1 MKITKTPKRQPE
13 VPPEV
18 AALCAAL
25 TDAPE
30 AELPRVITQSPSWP
44 WPRGDLYT
52 WVPVLNRF
60 DDILE
65 RVIAEHDMAPYQQ
78 KSFAPETRELLLCVL
93 AFSRL
98 LLENCMNRKLY
109 ASVDRLDTLLA
120 TDDIEVLEAVLYLLL
135 RPAQQISGSSNS
147 RHDLGISRARL
158 ASLAIAWPPRE
169 AGMELAEAAGPA
181 PRALE
186 AVHYSYYARRP
197 PATPGQAEG
206 PTEGAVSVAI
216 RDLRGTVQEKLAEVD
231 RSYMSPEELFE
242 LFHRVRI
249 GLAFGSTDARR
260 RCVTCRLLAVACY
273 AHTVPEATASTQL
286 FLYEPALVQHIAS
299 LISSSDPWVTATAL
313 YALEA
318 LAHYR
323 THLQEVLTA
332 VSASVSHGI
341 LLQTLQDMVEQLK
354 SGFPCSEDDASA
366 FVDAVISLVAYITTT
381 VSGGNMV
388 IGAGLVPQLVT
399 LGTLR
404 SRDSFLVQRTAT
416 RAIGL
421 LDSIMYGYGNAFDVF
436 CAAHGV
442 DAMVMR
448 VSDEVSGAI
457 EEASADPAP
466 YRLAY
471 GRVALLRII
480 LKFFSHLMTTP
491 GTGEGLRNLVDT
503 PLTPSLRAIM
513 EHSKLFGSHA
523 LAHAINITAIFVH
536 NEPMLLPVIQ
546 EKGLSDAFLGVMRSP
561 LDASFEVLSA
571 ATTAIGALSLNE
583 AGIKVFSDDSVV
595 HSLIACLGRPEY
607 TRVLLERD
615 NACLFGTAV
624 DELVRHHPTFKTKVS
639 DALIAV
645 INTIIGDGRNFQP
658 TGNDEVLSHFYLLPA
673 DAPPPTNETIREQ
686 DTALDATDN
695 VGQSMRDPPQPV
707 LAMDVLCRFLE
718 GLFRNPAHAHAFMQA
733 NGLALLMPFYSLEC
747 LPYNFAVSASADSYV
762 SVMRHLVEAD
772 AVNVAKALFHELAAA
787 REQVLP
793 HLGADQMG
801 SSNFASLL
809 APSDLN
815 TANRR
820 FREFVT
826 LCSRAHLLSD
836 LYHTFSNGD
845 PRISV
850 PFLEVAVQNADLS
863 LDDIGTLLRSYTWES
878 MLFKAATANIG
889 DDDSALSR
897 NARGLRYVVTQTPV
911 ALRTFFG
918 ELVSLTMLRHVLKPA
933 HFHLSCAASNAC
945 GRVLCAF
952 LEPRAK
958 AIRENVYAELSHNL
972 AYVASMIFEY
982 HLDVVMQ
989 INASVF
995 MAFERNGGVRSLV
1008 RIVDT
1013 CRAELPESQGVLRN
1027 HIIDTL
1033 RATVAI
1039 FRALVNAKMLAGSL
1053 KDAPVPE
1060 GHKEESCHP
1069 SPAYSTAV
1077 RVRAAAYEAFSS
1089 LIGDPFINT
1098 LPTDVV
1104 RKLVETLTL
1113 LVRSEEDTD
1122 PYRVPP
1128 PPLDSIDDAFA
1139 KMVME
1144 PIFRAII
1151 NDEPLPEVDEG
1162 LLEQM
1167 LSMGFSRLGSRCAL
1181 MRARTLQS
1189 ATDFL
1194 LTHHELAEVP
1204 DVTDFKPSEDLLF
1217 KKQFDQTRAKYCPEL
1232 LERTIQVS
1240 EKFEEVSFEVCNL
1253 CAYLSK
1259 DSERAGECFRHV
1271 AGNLNLAPEA
1281 LASHLHIA
1289 VLLLNDHNMQKKL
1302 PWDVIKPFG
1311 HDLVQ
1316 LVLTQGR
1323 SGGPWVSAALLA
1335 VCNVLGFA
1343 DLPIQ
1348 TYAGAKEPK
1357 PLLPPEGEELRNSY
1371 GHLMEYVFWALG
1383 QEHSHMERL
1392 ALFRLIAV
1400 LTRHSDCAT
1409 TFAEKG
1415 GVQTLVRALNTRDL
1429 ASVSGCHQLIAIAL
1443 RHVAEAGAHENVMT
1457 TELYTWLQLHW
1468 RPRHSDSLG
1477 FSHDTAFAA
1486 LRDPVTYFDSVQKVA
1501 SVKEAHV
1508 PYHHV
1513 YLTYTSEPPA
1523 QQPSASNDAAVRVL
1537 LDELFDAA
1545 SCLPED
1551 NSPEESAPE
1560 QTNENGD
1567 KEPGPADGQSEQQD
1581 AAKKQDERKS
1591 LASPSDAGK
1600 GYMIFLMQCLTEL
1613 LSSYLSCK
1621 QHFLD
1626 YTRDKKSALAFF
1638 FSDLVPAGFVHG
1650 RSKEGLRLRMAV
1662 SNWAMS
1668 VIVALGADSSVS
1680 REMKEMPQLL
1690 ITTRKTMLDAL
1701 CRALRETTSSHEQI
1715 ETRYGRLYAL
1725 ADVCNRLLTVRPH
1738 GDRPKP
1744 TQEVVLHMAKTMLE
1758 KNFVTVLTTALSHVD
1773 LTLPSVKALLDSV
1786 LRPLEHL
1793 TKVAIKM
1800 GKARRNEP
1808 TEQRKSPGGE
1818 PYSDD
1823 SDESSESGSQESYSD
1838 DDIQED
1844 APDFYRNSALGM
1856 HTGEMEQ
1863 GQYDE
1868 DMSDSQE
1875 EVEVEEYPD
1884 SEEHSEPST
1893 DMESLDGDSTHVV
1906 EVMDE
1911 DGEDGDEEENEEDN
1925 DDNEEENE
1933 DHMEDSASESPSGE
1947 DDLDEDELEL
1957 DEGAESD
1964 QPISDS
1970 VGGLLDALDNMG
1982 DSSMIEPEEE
1992 EEEGEDF
1999 YPDDLEQLEVDDDL
2013 PLDEPLSSAWR
2024 SHSRRRGLEN
2034 AVPLSPYVIPEGP
2047 MGASYGI
2054 RMLSPMDDRMPGGSE
2069 NPQMPRHPLLNGN
2082 EPAPQRPGP
2091 PGYNDWVRSLETLI
2105 GGGTM
2110 QFLEMLLSNGINA
2123 GTDTSIRIEF
2133 PNHGRGPQRINIS
2146 NAEAA
2151 PEGRPQ
2157 TQPSG
2162 PDIISESQRFT
2173 PMSTSMRWGEEM
2185 LMIFGTNGP
2194 ALGERMRNHM
2204 VNALLPAFFEA
2215 RRRKEA
2221 EKYEAAIERA
2231 RRERELEETRR
2242 MRDQAMRELR
2252 ESKERLE
2259 ELELAAGNSPQ
2270 RTEQDTEM
2278 QDSQQQQQQQQQ
2290 SGNDTEEPRVTVQV
2304 RGLTVDLT
2312 GTGVDP
2318 TFLEALPDELRE
2330 EALLSQNLGDR
2341 LAQASG
2347 ASLGVVPDTISALG
2361 IAPDFLNALPSA
2373 IREELIGNA
2382 DLVPSGR
2389 STHTEEREREPEA
2402 SESAQEQRAGQS
2414 TQSQPQGEAAQQSQ
2428 TPSAQPATQQR
2439 APDAPRDAIQLLDRA
2454 GIATLVRLLYFPQMS
2469 TRQSI
2474 LYKVLGHLSENAR
2487 SRTELLNLLLMVLA
2501 EGTENTTAVERSYA
2515 AMSSRASRGTATP
2528 TRTPRRNVPETPGSA
2543 LVAPL
2548 ATIGDEAPGLVAS
2561 RSIEALTHLTQS
2573 NEQAALY
2580 FLRED
2585 VRVPRKAKNRERT
2598 ETAEKGS
2605 APINILLGLLEKD
2618 VILGNAQLVDSVIM
2632 LINGVTKPLDEL
2644 HGDQNEEHSDQT
2656 IQADTSAGEP
2666 ASQGEQGENRET
2678 APGPSAPTE
2687 ATAQPEAPQKLTRAP
2702 HIPSERLS
2710 AVVQPLTTSI
2720 SSRGFQHTLSV
2731 FLHLSHIP
2739 NARDVISGALERL
2752 ANAASSSLITD
2763 LDTLIESLP
2772 PASDDASSAAPP
2784 VPAAG
2789 TSRLQS
2795 AALTKL
2801 ASPSSAQ
2808 AVFLRS
2814 LRALEYLY
2822 VGR

>member
-1 MKITKTPKRQPE
+1 
-13 VPPEV
+13 
-18 AALCAAL
+18 
-25 TDAPE
+25 
-30 AELPRVITQSPSWP
+30 
-44 WPRGDLYT
+44 
-52 WVPVLNRF
+52 
-60 DDILE
+60 
-65 RVIAEHDMAPYQQ
+65 
-78 KSFAPETRELLLCVL
+78 
-93 AFSRL
+93 
-98 LLENCMNRKLY
+98 
-109 ASVDRLDTLLA
+109 
-120 TDDIEVLEAVLYLLL
+120 
-135 RPAQQISGSSNS
+135 
-147 RHDLGISRARL
+147 
-158 ASLAIAWPPRE
+158 
-169 AGMELAEAAGPA
+169 
-181 PRALE
+181 
-186 AVHYSYYARRP
+186 
-197 PATPGQAEG
+197 
-206 PTEGAVSVAI
+206 
-216 RDLRGTVQEKLAEVD
+216 
-231 RSYMSPEELFE
+231 
-242 LFHRVRI
+242 
-249 GLAFGSTDARR
+249 
-260 RCVTCRLLAVACY
+260 
-273 AHTVPEATASTQL
+273 
-286 FLYEPALVQHIAS
+286 
-299 LISSSDPWVTATAL
+299 
-313 YALEA
+313 
-318 LAHYR
+318 
-323 THLQEVLTA
+323 
-332 VSASVSHGI
+332 
-341 LLQTLQDMVEQLK
+341 
-354 SGFPCSEDDASA
+354 
-366 FVDAVISLVAYITTT
+366 
-381 VSGGNMV
+381 
-388 IGAGLVPQLVT
+388 
-399 LGTLR
+399 
-404 SRDSFLVQRTAT
+404 
-416 RAIGL
+416 
-421 LDSIMYGYGNAFDVF
+421 
-436 CAAHGV
+436 
-442 DAMVMR
+442 
-448 VSDEVSGAI
+448 
-457 EEASADPAP
+457 
-466 YRLAY
+466 
-471 GRVALLRII
+471 
-480 LKFFSHLMTTP
+480 
-491 GTGEGLRNLVDT
+491 
-503 PLTPSLRAIM
+503 
-513 EHSKLFGSHA
+513 
-523 LAHAINITAIFVH
+523 
-536 NEPMLLPVIQ
+536 
-546 EKGLSDAFLGVMRSP
+546 
-561 LDASFEVLSA
+561 
-571 ATTAIGALSLNE
+571 
-583 AGIKVFSDDSVV
+583 
-595 HSLIACLGRPEY
+595 
-607 TRVLLERD
+607 
-615 NACLFGTAV
+615 
-624 DELVRHHPTFKTKVS
+624 
-639 DALIAV
+639 
-645 INTIIGDGRNFQP
+645 
-658 TGNDEVLSHFYLLPA
+658 
-673 DAPPPTNETIREQ
+673 
-686 DTALDATDN
+686 
-695 VGQSMRDPPQPV
+695 MRDPPQPV
-707 LAMDVLCRFLE
+707 VAMDVLCRFLE

-762 SVMRHLVEAD
+762 SVMRHLVDAD
-772 AVNVAKALFHELAAA
+772 AVSVTKALFHELAAA
-787 REQVLP
+787 REMAMASMDAVP
-793 HLGADQMG
+793 IG
-801 SSNFASLL
+801 SSNFADLL
-809 APSDLN
+809 TPSNLN
-815 TANRR
+815 AANRR

-850 PFLEVAVQNADLS
+850 PFLEVAVENLALS
-863 LDDIGTLLRSYTWES
+863 LDEIGDMLRSFTWES

-918 ELVSLTMLRHVLKPA
+918 ELISLTMLRHVLKPA
-933 HFHLSCAASNAC
+933 HFHLSSAASDAC

-952 LEPRAK
+952 FEPRAK
-958 AIRENVYAELSHNL
+958 VTRENVYAELSHNL

-982 HLDVVMQ
+982 HLDVVMR

-995 MAFERNGGVRSLV
+995 MAFERNGGVTSLV

-1053 KDAPVPE
+1053 RDAPVPE

-1069 SPAYSTAV
+1069 SPAYSIAV
-1077 RVRAAAYEAFSS
+1077 RVRAAAYKAFCS
-1089 LIGDPFINT
+1089 LVGDPLINT

-1122 PYRVPP
+1122 PNRVAP
-1128 PPLDSIDDAFA
+1128 PPLDSIDDPFA
-1139 KMVME
+1139 KTVME
-1144 PIFRAII
+1144 PIIRAII
-1151 NDEPLPEVDEG
+1151 DDEPLPEVDEG
-1162 LLEQM
+1162 SLEQM
-1167 LSMGFSRLGSRCAL
+1167 LSMGFSHLGARCAL
-1181 MRARTLQS
+1181 FRARTLSS

-1217 KKQFDQTRAKYCPEL
+1217 KKQFDKTRAKYCPEL
-1232 LERTIQVS
+1232 LERAIQVS

-1253 CAYLSK
+1253 CSYLSK
-1259 DSERAGECFRHV
+1259 DSERAGECFRQV
-1271 AGNLNLAPEA
+1271 VGNLNLAPEP

-1316 LVLTQGR
+1316 LVLTHGR

-1335 VCNVLGFA
+1335 ICSVLGFA

-1371 GHLMEYVFWALG
+1371 GYLMEYAIWALG

-1409 TFAEKG
+1409 AFAEKG
-1415 GVQTLVRALNTRDL
+1415 GIQMLIRSLHTRDL

-1443 RHVAEAGAHENVMT
+1443 RHVAEAGAHANVMT
-1457 TELYTWLQLHW
+1457 TELYTWLLLHW
-1468 RPRHSDSLG
+1468 RPRHSDSMG

-1486 LRDPVTYFDSVQKVA
+1486 LRDPVTYLDSVQKVA
-1501 SVKEAHV
+1501 SVKDAHL

-1523 QQPSASNDAAVRVL
+1523 QQPSATCDAAVRVL
-1537 LDELFDAA
+1537 LDELFDTA

-1551 NSPEESAPE
+1551 SPPDESAPE
-1560 QTNENGD
+1560 QANENEE
-1567 KEPGPADGQSEQQD
+1567 KEPEPANNQTEQQD
-1581 AAKKQDERKS
+1581 APKKQDEHRS
-1591 LASPSDAGK
+1591 LASPSDASK

-1621 QHFLD
+1621 QNFLD
-1626 YTRDKKSALAFF
+1626 YTRDKSALAFF

-1668 VIVALGADSSVS
+1668 VIVALAADASVS
-1680 REMKEMPQLL
+1680 REIKEMPQLL
-1690 ITTRKTMLDAL
+1690 ISTRKTMLDAL
-1701 CRALRETTSSHEQI
+1701 CRALKETTSSHEQI

-1725 ADVCNRLLTVRPH
+1725 ADVCNRLLTVRPQ

-1808 TEQRKSPGGE
+1808 TEQRKSPGDE
-1818 PYSDD
+1818 PYSDE
-1823 SDESSESGSQESYSD
+1823 SDESNESGSQESYSD

-1884 SEEHSEPST
+1884 SEEHSELST

-1911 DGEDGDEEENEEDN
+1911 DGEDGDEEGNEEDD
-1925 DDNEEENE
+1925 DDNEENV
-1933 DHMEDSASESPSGE
+1933 DHMVDSASESLSGE

-1957 DEGAESD
+1957 DDGAESD

-1970 VGGLLDALDNMG
+1970 VGGLLEALDNMG
-1982 DSSMIEPEEE
+1982 DSSMIEPEE

-2047 MGASYGI
+2047 TAASYGI
-2054 RMLSPMDDRMPGGSE
+2054 RMLSPMDDRIPGSGE

-2082 EPAPQRPGP
+2082 EPAPQRPVP

-2105 GGGTM
+2105 GGGTV

-2146 NAEAA
+2146 NVEAA
-2151 PEGRPQ
+2151 PEAGPQ
-2157 TQPSG
+2157 TKPSG

-2173 PMSTSMRWGEEM
+2173 PMTTSMRWSEEM

-2194 ALGERMRNHM
+2194 VLGERMRNHM

-2215 RRRKEA
+2215 RKRKEA
-2221 EKYEAAIERA
+2221 EKYEAAVERA

-2259 ELELAAGNSPQ
+2259 ELELATGNSPQ

-2278 QDSQQQQQQQQQ
+2278 QDSQEQQQPQDQQQQ
-2290 SGNDTEEPRVTVQV
+2290 SSNDAEEPRVTVQV

-2382 DLVPSGR
+2382 DLVPSGPSR
-2389 STHTEEREREPEA
+2389 RTEEREQEHVQPEP
-2402 SESAQEQRAGQS
+2402 AQEQRAGQS
-2414 TQSQPQGEAAQQSQ
+2414 TESRSQGEA
-2428 TPSAQPATQQR
+2428 AQPATQQR

-2501 EGTENTTAVERSYA
+2501 EGTESTTAVERSYA

-2528 TRTPRRNVPETPGSA
+2528 TRTPRRNMPETPGSA

-2585 VRVPRKAKNRERT
+2585 VRVPRKTKSRERA

-2632 LINGVTKPLDEL
+2632 LINGVTKSLDEL
-2644 HGDQNEEHSDQT
+2644 HDDQHEEHSDQT
-2656 IQADTSAGEP
+2656 VQADTSAGEP
-2666 ASQGEQGENRET
+2666 ASQGEQGDNRES
-2678 APGPSAPTE
+2678 APGPAAPTE
-2687 ATAQPEAPQKLTRAP
+2687 AASQPEVPQKLTRAP
-2702 HIPSERLS
+2702 HIPPERLA
-2710 AVVQPLTTSI
+2710 AVVQPLKTSI

-2752 ANAASSSLITD
+2752 ANAASASLVID

-2772 PASDDASSAAPP
+2772 LASDDASSAAPP